1 METKKQTTES
11 RQYLT
16 FLLDKE
22 MFAFEV
28 LTVKEV
34 LEIAKIT
41 RVPRT
46 PKFMP
51 GVINLRGNVV
61 PVVDLRLKF
70 DLPVMDRTVD
80 TAIIIVETEYDG
92 EKIVIGALIDAVKE
106 VIRLDETQVEAPPK
120 VGMNVSGEYIQAIGK
135 KGNDFIIILSAAHVF
150 SEKELE
156 YAKEALREEAVAV

>member
-156 YAKEALREEAVAV
+156 YAKEASREEAVAV

>member
-1 METKKQTTES
+1 METKKQTAES

-51 GVINLRGNVV
+51 GVINLRGSVV

-70 DLPVMDRTVD
+70 ELSVADRTVD
-80 TAIIIVETEYDG
+80 TAIIIVETEFDG
-92 EKIVIGALIDAVKE
+92 EKIVIGALVDAVRE
-106 VIRLDETQVEAPPK
+106 VIRLDDTQVEAPPK

-135 KGNDFIIILSAAHVF
+135 KGNDFIIILSANKVF

-156 YAKEALREEAVAV
+156 YAKEAMKEEAVAV